1 MQKSRKRSRIGLFG
15 SLAVMTIAA
24 MLTAMSVVIGIFCK
38 SFLNFGVG
46 LFRVTFENLPIL
58 LAGIMFGPAVGGVV
72 GALITANNYKMR
84 TLIKKGQEELQ
95 TKLDKLMDEKIEE
108 LEEGT
113 EVLKEKV
120 EEKIDDVKEKV
131 NA

>member
-1 MQKSRKRSRIGLFG
+1 MEKFAL
-15 SLAVMTIAA
+15 
-24 MLTAMSVVIGIFCK
+24 GI
-38 SFLNFGVG
+38 V
-46 LFRVTFENLPIL
+46 
-58 LAGIMFGPAVGGVV
+58 VGGVV

-95 TKLDKLMDEKIEE
+95 PKLDKLMDEKIEE

-113 EVLKEKV
+113 EVLKDKV
-120 EEKIDDVKEKV
+120 EESIENVKEKV